1 MMERSSRRH
10 MNKKV
15 RIIIGLCILAILIVV
30 LIICSRSVSVR
41 PISQETEAKLSGDSN
56 VLVVYFSYSGNT
68 QTVARDVQETTNA
81 DIFRITVV
89 DEYPDSYNAM
99 SDRTGEE
106 KASQARP
113 ELKDKFSHQRKP

>member
-1 MMERSSRRH
+1 

-41 PISQETEAKLSGDSN
+41 PISQEAEAKLSGDSN